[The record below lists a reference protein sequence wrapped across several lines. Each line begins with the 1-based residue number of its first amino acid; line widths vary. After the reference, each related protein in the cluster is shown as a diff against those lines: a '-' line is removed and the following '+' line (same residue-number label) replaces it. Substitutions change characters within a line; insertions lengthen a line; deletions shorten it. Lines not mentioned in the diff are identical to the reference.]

1 MVTDNR
7 VRHTV
12 HTYISITTDTQYTH
26 TLVLQHDNTTT
37 LQHYYGKQSGNTY
50 FTLVKG
56 KKASG
61 PQLKLRLNFD
71 KIVTLYLVEVCVAYT
86 DIL

>member
-1 MVTDNR
+1 MFCR
-7 VRHTV
+7 A
-12 HTYISITTDTQYTH
+12 IWSPIIELDTQYTH